1 MPLCE
6 GIPSPSAE
14 NICLLNDE
22 PFAKMDDRRKPD
34 ILFIGVPLSF
44 LAPAALRVAR
54 RLNFFINSEQML
66 EKLSI
71 FASKKDKLIVEML
84 PFCGFFWLR

>member
-1 MPLCE
+1 M
-6 GIPSPSAE
+6 
-14 NICLLNDE
+14 NDD
-22 PFAKMDDRRKPD
+22 PFAKMGDRRKPNV
-34 ILFIGVPLSF
+34 LFIGVPLSF

-71 FASKKDKLIVEML
+71 FASKKINSDL
-84 PFCGFFWLR
+84 PPF

>member
-1 MPLCE
+1 MPLGE

-44 LAPAALRVAR
+44 LAPATLREER
-54 RLNFFINSEQML
+54 RLNFFIDSEQTQ

-71 FASKKDKLIVEML
+71 
-84 PFCGFFWLR
+84 LRQKR